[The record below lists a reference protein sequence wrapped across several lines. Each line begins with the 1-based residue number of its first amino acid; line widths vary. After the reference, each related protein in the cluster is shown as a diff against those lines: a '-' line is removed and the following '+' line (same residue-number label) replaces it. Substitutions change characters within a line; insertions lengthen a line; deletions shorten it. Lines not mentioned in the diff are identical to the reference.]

1 MAYGD
6 IPDLVFTVDSQGNVV
21 YTSANATAN
30 GSTGNTG
37 GDTGSTDKKWWEQLF
52 GVIPGILNAILGSKA
67 QGQTQVPVGS
77 YPQTPSASM
86 NNGNM
91 TIIVVA
97 AAIIIFLLLKKK

>member
-21 YTSANATAN
+21 YSNASTPGN
-30 GSTGNTG
+30 SSTGNTG
-37 GDTGSTDKKWWEQLF
+37 TDTGSTDKKWWEQLF
-52 GVIPGILNAILGSKA
+52 GVIPGILNAILGNKA
-67 QGQTQVPVGS
+67 QGQTQVPTGG

-91 TIIVVA
+91 TIIIVA
-97 AAIIIFLLLKKK
+97 AAVIIFLLLKKK